1 MSESEWSMEMPE
13 DIVSRASRHARE
25 TPDKAAVVYVSSQG
39 RERVTQSMTYA
50 ELDRKARAIAC
61 WLRERCAEGDRV
73 LLLYPTGLNFVQ
85 ALLGCL
91 YAGMVAVPA
100 PVPAPR
106 QDTRTAGIVGDAEVK
121 LALTDAKQSAAVSEF
136 LTEAGLDQVTCVA
149 TDTVELGD
157 GAEWVPP
164 VIGDDTLALLQYTS
178 GSTSEPKGVVV
189 THRSLAHNLALIG
202 SALGVSDDVACSWLP
217 PYHDMGLIGMT
228 FAPLFL
234 NVTVVIIS
242 PTDFLRRPYQ
252 WLQLMQEHKVT
263 FTTAPNFAYDLC
275 SRLVTDEQ
283 IATLDLSRLRFA
295 LNGSEPVHAATLNRF
310 SERFAAAGFRPETFK
325 PCYGMAE
332 TTLFVSGT
340 RLGQGAVLTEVDGAD
355 LERNVFTPRE
365 GGSPLV
371 SSGQV
376 RDMEVRIVDADS
388 HAVLPDGQVGEIWVR
403 GASVASGYWKKPE
416 ITASTFHATTADG
429 ETGFLRTGDL
439 GVLHE
444 GELYVTGR
452 IKDVLIIRGRNLYPH
467 DIERNVAATHEVFQ
481 GLHGS
486 VCSVPAAQEEIVVI
500 QELRPRGKEAV
511 DFPELARSV
520 RGELAERL
528 GVRVSNL
535 VFLRPGQ
542 VLRTT
547 SGKVR
552 RSVMR
557 DKFMTGELT
566 PLYEELDAE
575 ISERYRNPASAMATD
590 LA

>member
-1 MSESEWSMEMPE
+1 MSSSRLEHPEMTE
-13 DIVSRASRHARE
+13 DIVSRVSRHARE
-25 TPDKAAVVYVSSQG
+25 LPDKAAVVYVRGQG
-39 RERVTQSMTYA
+39 RERVTQPLTYA

-61 WLRERCAEGDRV
+61 WLRERRTEGDRV
-73 LLLYPTGLNFVQ
+73 LLLYPTGLDFVQ

-106 QDTRTAGIVGDAEVK
+106 QGARTAGIVGDADVK

-136 LTEAGLDQVTCVA
+136 LAESGLDEVVCVA
-149 TDTVELGD
+149 TDTLEFGD
-157 GAEWVPP
+157 GAEWVAPA
-164 VIGDDTLALLQYTS
+164 IGDDTLALLQYTS

-189 THRSLAHNLALIG
+189 THRSLAHNLGLIER
-202 SALGVSDDVACSWLP
+202 ALGIGDETVCSWLP

-228 FAPLFL
+228 FTPLFIGL
-234 NVTVVIIS
+234 TVVIIS

-252 WLQLMQEHKVT
+252 WLKLMQEHQVT

-275 SRLVTDEQ
+275 ARLVTDEQ
-283 IATLDLSRLRFA
+283 IAELDLSRLRFA
-295 LNGSEPVHAATLNRF
+295 LNGSEPVLAATLNRF
-310 SERFAAAGFRPETFK
+310 SERFAAAGFRPDTFK

-340 RLGQGAVLTEVDGAD
+340 PLDRGPLLTGVDSTD
-355 LERNVFTPRE
+355 LERNVFTPSR
-365 GGSPLV
+365 GGSLLV

-376 RDMEVRIVDADS
+376 HDMEVRIVDAES
-388 HAVLPDGQVGEIWVR
+388 LAVLPDGQVGEIWVR
-403 GASVASGYWKKPE
+403 GASVAAGYWKKPE
-416 ITASTFHATTADG
+416 ATAATFHAVTADG
-429 ETGFLRTGDL
+429 VTGFLRTGDL

-467 DIERNVAATHEVFQ
+467 DIERDVAAMHEAFQ

-500 QELRPRGKEAV
+500 QELRPRGKQV
-511 DFPELARSV
+511 LDFPELARSV

-557 DKFMTGELT
+557 DRFMTGELT

-575 ISERYRNPASAMATD
+575 TSNRYRNQTEV
-590 LA
+590 